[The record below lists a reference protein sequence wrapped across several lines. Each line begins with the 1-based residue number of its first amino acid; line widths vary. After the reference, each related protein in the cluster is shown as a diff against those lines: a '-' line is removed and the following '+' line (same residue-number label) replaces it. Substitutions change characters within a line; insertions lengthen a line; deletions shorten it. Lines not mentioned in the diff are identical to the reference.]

1 AWNSPRTDN
10 SGRSRM
16 HARAPQINN
25 FGAGFLRKSLAFLIA
40 LASIA
45 FGVCSRRKRRYHQY
59 EFGACMAGGTRH

>member
-1 AWNSPRTDN
+1 
-10 SGRSRM
+10 M